1 MKKMYSVVMET
12 YKYDA
17 AYESEEFDNTSEV
30 LGKYADKDEAR
41 KKAEEEFDE
50 LIGEFREGEE
60 YRADVNEV
68 SMVLWDYTA
77 VDDEG
82 YVKKY
87 IIYVK

>member
-1 MKKMYSVVMET
+1 MYSVIMET

-17 AYESEEFDNTSEV
+17 TYESEEFDETEEV
-30 LGKYADKDEAR
+30 LGKYADRVEAE
-41 KKAEEEFDE
+41 KKAKEEFEE
-50 LIGEFREGEE
+50 LISEFKEGEE
-60 YRADVNEV
+60 YRTSVNEV
-68 SMVLWDYTA
+68 SMVLWDYTF

>member
-1 MKKMYSVVMET
+1 MKKMYSVIMET

-17 AYESEEFDNTSEV
+17 TYESEEFDETEEV
-30 LGKYADKDEAR
+30 LGKYADRVEAE
-41 KKAEEEFDE
+41 KKAKEEFEE
-50 LIGEFREGEE
+50 LISEFKEGEE
-60 YRADVNEV
+60 YRTSVNEV
-68 SMVLWDYTA
+68 SMVLWDYTF